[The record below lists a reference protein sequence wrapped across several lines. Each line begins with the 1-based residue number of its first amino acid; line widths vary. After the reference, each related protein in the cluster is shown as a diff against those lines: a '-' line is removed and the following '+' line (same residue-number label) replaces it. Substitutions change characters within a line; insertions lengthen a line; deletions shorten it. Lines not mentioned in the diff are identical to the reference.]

1 MRDHKVSWRIRHV
14 LTDETPQ
21 SAGVA
26 QLLLQ
31 LGCESFLDNGKSGL
45 DQSQMMVHSQQ
56 KVQHIGCS
64 ANASS
69 TDLTKFKDRLCR
81 LLTTLRL

>member
-1 MRDHKVSWRIRHV
+1 MRDPKVSWRIRHV

-45 DQSQMMVHSQQ
+45 DQLQMMVHSQQ
-56 KVQHIGCS
+56 QMQHTGCL

-69 TDLTKFKDRLCR
+69 TDVTKSKTNSVDS
-81 LLTTLRL
+81 

>member
-1 MRDHKVSWRIRHV
+1 MRDPKVSWRIRHV

-45 DQSQMMVHSQQ
+45 DQSQTRCGLGFDSRDQTSRP
-56 KVQHIGCS
+56 I
-64 ANASS
+64 
-69 TDLTKFKDRLCR
+69 TDALCFNW
-81 LLTTLRL
+81 